1 MQFSMVFMRARRV
14 FSSDRE
20 GFGVFWSPEAVGWCL
35 VWDIISLAFLKQENV
50 RIYFYSF
57 PSRINTLHMLL
68 NHIIRHKF
76 KTLNSVQYPN
86 SFLYRPAIQP
96 NIAVHPYSNFKTVR
110 FT

>member
-14 FSSDRE
+14 VSSDNH

-35 VWDIISLAFLKQENV
+35 VWDIISRVSETRKCQDLFL
-50 RIYFYSF
+50 FFS
-57 PSRINTLHMLL
+57 SRINTLHMLL

-96 NIAVHPYSNFKTVR
+96 NISVHAYSNFKTVR